1 MIYFEI
7 RKDNRPEATVSIRK
21 MQPNSFASGTAY
33 AYEVFGEKRR
43 HRGTVEHDGLED
55 FSLVA
60 AVLNDYVGYHG
71 G

>member
-21 MQPNSFASGTAY
+21 MNLVQRGPARY

-43 HRGTVEHDGLED
+43 HRGTVEHDGPED
-55 FSLVA
+55 FALVA
-60 AVLNDYVGYHG
+60 AVLNDYVSYHG

>member
-1 MIYFEI
+1 MIYFEV
-7 RKDNRPEATVSIRK
+7 RKNNRPEATVSIR
-21 MQPNSFASGTAY
+21 FVSGTAY

-43 HRGTVEHDGLED
+43 HRGTVEHQGPED
-55 FSLVA
+55 FVLIA